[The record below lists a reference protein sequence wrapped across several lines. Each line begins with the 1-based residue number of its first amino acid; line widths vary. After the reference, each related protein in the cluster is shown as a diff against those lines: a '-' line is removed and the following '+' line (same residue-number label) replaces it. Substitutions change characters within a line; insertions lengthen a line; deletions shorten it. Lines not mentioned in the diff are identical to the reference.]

1 MRRILVVAHK
11 TLGGDRLRD
20 EVRHKLE
27 EGDCTF
33 HLVVPE
39 DHSGGG
45 SWSEGQVHAAAQR
58 VLDAGLTRFREL
70 DRTGAVDFTGEVG
83 DANPV
88 NAVEL
93 ITYRGEAFDEI
104 ILSTFPAGPSRWL
117 HQDVPARMR
126 RRFAVPITHVV
137 AEREPAVP

>member
-11 TLGGDRLRD
+11 TLGGDHLLE
-20 EVRHKLE
+20 EVRRRRA
-27 EGDCTF
+27 EGDCSF

-39 DHSGGG
+39 DHSGVG
-45 SWSEGQVHAAAQR
+45 SWSEGQVHAAALR
-58 VLDAGLTRFREL
+58 VLEAGLARFRDL
-70 DRTGAVDFTGEVG
+70 DTTGSTDFTGEVG
-83 DANPV
+83 DPNPV

-93 ITYRGEAFDEI
+93 ITYRGETFDEI
-104 ILSTFPAGPSRWL
+104 ILSTLAPGPSRWL

-126 RRFAVPITHVV
+126 RRFAVPLTHVV